1 MTQKI
6 FKVFNNF
13 QSDIT
18 SLNDIISQSF
28 QGEDFIQKK
37 KEQQEETL
45 MNLDKLLEMN
55 PKKLETTVFKMKKP
69 NFDSEMGS

>member
-37 KEQQEETL
+37 KEQ
-45 MNLDKLLEMN
+45 
-55 PKKLETTVFKMKKP
+55 
-69 NFDSEMGS
+69 

>member
-1 MTQKI
+1 
-6 FKVFNNF
+6 
-13 QSDIT
+13 
-18 SLNDIISQSF
+18 
-28 QGEDFIQKK
+28 
-37 KEQQEETL
+37 